1 MVSNMESDEARQ
13 QLGIALR
20 AEAAPYIDY
29 PPTPWWYF
37 PAVGAWAA
45 GMIGAFTWWR
55 SNVAMFLGVLAALIA
70 VELVFIAWMRRRH
83 GALPMPGRGTPPR
96 EIAAAW
102 RGYAAGL
109 LAVAVAVALTWWLA
123 GTPVAAGV
131 AFVLVTAGLVMY
143 ERRYASAAAKVRSRL
158 T

>member
-1 MVSNMESDEARQ
+1 MESDEARQ
-13 QLGIALR
+13 QLAIVRR

-29 PPTPWWYF
+29 PPTPWWYS

-45 GMIGAFTWWR
+45 GMVGAFTWWR
-55 SNVAMFLGVLAALIA
+55 SDAAVFVGLLAALIA
-70 VELVFIAWMRRRH
+70 VELVFVAWMRRRH

-109 LAVAVAVALTWWLA
+109 PVVALAVALTWWLA
-123 GTPVAAGV
+123 GAPVAAGV
-131 AFVLVTAGLVMY
+131 TFVLVTAGLAAY
-143 ERRYASAAAKVRSRL
+143 ERRYAAAAAKVRSRL
-158 T
+158 S